1 MNISSLNSVFFIG
14 IGGIGMSG
22 LAKYFLDKNVKV
34 YGYDKDS
41 SFITKDLINKGA
53 NIFHNYTDI
62 DISKFNS
69 NDDSNLIIYT
79 PAVQMNHP
87 LLAGF
92 VKQGFDIFK
101 RAEVIEQI
109 SKKSKCIAIA
119 GTHGKTTT
127 TSILAHIFN
136 EADFSFLA
144 FVGGIMENYNSN
156 YIYSGDDYIIVE
168 ADEFDKSFLRLNPD
182 FACIT
187 SMDVDHLDVYQ
198 DSTKLIEAFREFKNN
213 LKPGGFI
220 LSNENVEIDSIKYGI
235 GNDAK
240 YKAVNINYTS
250 QYSKFDLQH
259 INGQIKNIKV
269 QLPGLHNIMNTVA
282 AVTIALEVGI
292 TEELILNAIST
303 FKGVERRFSYTINE
317 ESLVLIDDYA
327 HHPEEIKQ
335 VYSTLKSIYPKEKL
349 LVVFQPHLFSRTRDL
364 MDEFATELSKFDA
377 VILLEIYPAREKPI
391 DGISSQLLLSKIDLE
406 NKILCSKSE
415 ISNLIKG
422 IGYKINVTLG
432 AGDIGNEVQQIK
444 QELEYAI

>member
-127 TSILAHIFN
+127 TSILAHIFH

-187 SMDVDHLDVYQ
+187 SLDADHLDVYQ

-240 YKAVNINYTS
+240 YKAVNINHTS

-259 INGQIKNIKV
+259 INGEIKNIKV

-292 TEELILNAIST
+292 KEELILNAIST
-303 FKGVERRFSYTINE
+303 FKGIERRFSYTINE
-317 ESLVLIDDYA
+317 QSLVLIDDYA

-391 DGISSQLLLSKIDLE
+391 EGINSQLLLSKIDLE

-444 QELEYAI
+444 QELKYAI